1 MTPADQELEAMA
13 EYLGLTPADV
23 EHTKHIAEMI
33 QQIPAPKS
41 APVVADGW
49 QDILRK
55 VKRQ

>member
-1 MTPADQELEAMA
+1 MTPADVQ
-13 EYLGLTPADV
+13 
-23 EHTKHIAEMI
+23 HTKHIAEMI